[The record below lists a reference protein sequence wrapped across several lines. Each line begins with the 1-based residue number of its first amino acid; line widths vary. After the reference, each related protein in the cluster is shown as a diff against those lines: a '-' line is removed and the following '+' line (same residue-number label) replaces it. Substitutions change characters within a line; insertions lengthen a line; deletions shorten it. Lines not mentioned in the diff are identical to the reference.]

1 MNALDLNAIEIA
13 KPIFDPFEHVI
24 VPEVIS
30 KTHLSS
36 VIDEF
41 PEVNKSGSFPV
52 SDVKCGPNFKILMK
66 ELNSEIFSKKIGSKL
81 GIDLS
86 NKPRMITIRGYC
98 RPSDGKIHTDSKG
111 KLVTVLIYLNS
122 SWQKEGGRLRL
133 LYNNHDMENFAAEVP
148 PYQGSMVAFA
158 CHPHSWHGHRSY
170 EGNRKMIQLNWVVS
184 RSYKIREELRHN
196 LSSHFKKFFS

>member
-1 MNALDLNAIEIA
+1 
-13 KPIFDPFEHVI
+13 
-24 VPEVIS
+24 
-30 KTHLSS
+30 
-36 VIDEF
+36 
-41 PEVNKSGSFPV
+41 
-52 SDVKCGPNFKILMK
+52 
-66 ELNSEIFSKKIGSKL
+66 
-81 GIDLS
+81 
-86 NKPRMITIRGYC
+86 MITIRGYC

-170 EGNRKMIQLNWVVS
+170 EGNRKMIQLNLVVS